1 MVDSLELGNTQVLI
15 ELHHVLSRFREEVG
29 NDLRMVETE
38 IDFSREWLNNRIDHW
53 QREVNRAN
61 RELTRAKLNL
71 DRCETSGYYDKNGH
85 YHYPDC
91 SYELEA
97 LRQAQ
102 YYLKSCQENLKNAK
116 TWQSH
121 VNKAI
126 EDYNRISPR
135 LKNLIGEHT
144 EKAQSRLVN
153 LKSKYEVVKEAA
165 LRIPVG
171 DFGLQSTPTNRSPRS
186 SLDNSEFVDQ
196 SHTRTNRWKT
206 NFKYIN
212 INDLPDP
219 EGINSESNFKKISA
233 EEMKKGLLLLQE
245 MIPTIKSGEGS
256 NGDYWSNRDSIEG
269 HDYQDGF
276 RCIYDSFY
284 GLDAIRVT
292 FNNGRYMIINGR
304 HRIWLAKRMGVD
316 YLPVKLV
323 EIISEDK
330 N

>member
-71 DRCETSGYYDKNGH
+71 DRYDKNGH

-206 NFKYIN
+206 NFKYSR
-212 INDLPDP
+212 L
-219 EGINSESNFKKISA
+219 FR
-233 EEMKKGLLLLQE
+233 
-245 MIPTIKSGEGS
+245 IKSK
-256 NGDYWSNRDSIEG
+256 I
-269 HDYQDGF
+269 
-276 RCIYDSFY
+276 
-284 GLDAIRVT
+284 
-292 FNNGRYMIINGR
+292 
-304 HRIWLAKRMGVD
+304 
-316 YLPVKLV
+316 
-323 EIISEDK
+323 
-330 N
+330 